1 MRLKTSLAYAAAFT
15 IGLCSASTFAI
26 AKDSKDPIK
35 IVTNNWTSQL
45 ELSNVVGQILH
56 AQGDAFEYKSSD
68 TQLQFTAIAS
78 GDIDFQGEV
87 WEGSMAESFNL
98 SPNYASVV
106 SRLCSSLLPCWACR
120 AMATISA
127 ACVSQEL

>member
-26 AKDSKDPIK
+26 ADDSKDPIK

-45 ELSNVVGQILH
+45 VLSNVVGQILH
-56 AQGDAFEYKSSD
+56 AQGDAVEYKSSD

-87 WEGSMAESFNL
+87 WEGSMAESFDL
-98 SPNYASVV
+98 SPNYAPV
-106 SRLCSSLLPCWACR
+106 
-120 AMATISA
+120 IS
-127 ACVSQEL
+127 

>member
-15 IGLCSASTFAI
+15 IGLGLASTFAI

-35 IVTNNWTSQL
+35 IETNNWTSQL

-56 AQGDAFEYKSSD
+56 AQGDAIEYKSSD

-78 GDIDFQGEV
+78 GDIDFLREV
-87 WEGSMAESFNL
+87 
-98 SPNYASVV
+98 
-106 SRLCSSLLPCWACR
+106 
-120 AMATISA
+120 
-127 ACVSQEL
+127 